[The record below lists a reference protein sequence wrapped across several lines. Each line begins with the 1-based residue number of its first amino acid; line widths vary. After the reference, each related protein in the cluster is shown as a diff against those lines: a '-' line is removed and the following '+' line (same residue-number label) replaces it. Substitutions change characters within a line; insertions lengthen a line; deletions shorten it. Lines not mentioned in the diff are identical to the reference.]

1 MLFNSIEFLLFLPI
15 VVFGYFLLPAR
26 WRWGWLLG
34 ASYFF
39 YMSWEPVYA
48 LLILLSTG
56 VTYASG
62 LLICKEHQRQNGTP
76 LHQGKPKFNR
86 KKLWVF
92 LSFFI
97 NLSILVYFKYYNFF
111 VDSFLKFLDLIHF
124 PTVDIPY
131 TQVLLPVGIS
141 FYTFQ
146 ALSYTMDVYRGDIQ
160 AERHFGYYALF
171 VSFFPQLVA
180 GPIERSTHLL
190 PQLRKTQVFDFER
203 MKSGL
208 ILMGWGFIKKVVIAD
223 RIAVVVNTVYGNPS
237 EYSGFVLI
245 VASLFFSFQIYCDF
259 SAYSDIA
266 IGAARIMGINLMKN
280 FKTPYFSKSIAE
292 FWRRWH
298 ISLGGWFRE
307 YVYFPLGGSR
317 VSLHRTYINLAIVF
331 LVSGL
336 WHGANWTFLI
346 WGGLHAFFQ
355 IFGKITQPIRIRLCN
370 ALGLNRDTASYR
382 AFQTLITF
390 TLVSFAWIFFR
401 ADSLSDAM
409 YIVRHLSLDGL
420 IGFLKGGAFQLG
432 LDKLDFLLGSCSII
446 ALSLL
451 DYHSTR
457 TKLIGVLQ
465 KENLPFRWI
474 VYYSIIFI
482 IILLGYYGGYDEA
495 NFIYFQF

>member
-1 MLFNSIEFLLFLPI
+1 
-15 VVFGYFLLPAR
+15 
-26 WRWGWLLG
+26 
-34 ASYFF
+34 
-39 YMSWEPVYA
+39 MSWQPVYA
-48 LLILLSTG
+48 LLILVSTG

-62 LLICKEHQRQNGTP
+62 LLICKENQHQNATP
-76 LHQGKPKFNR
+76 HQENPKFNR

-111 VDSFLKFLDLIHF
+111 VDSFLRFLGVINF
-124 PTVDIPY
+124 PSISIPY

-146 ALSYTMDVYRGDIQ
+146 ALSYTMDVYKGDIQ

-190 PQLRKTQVFDFER
+190 PQLRKTQVFDYKR
-203 MKSGL
+203 MQNGL

-266 IGAARIMGINLMKN
+266 IGAARIMGIDLMKN

-307 YVYFPLGGSR
+307 YLYFPLGGSKK
-317 VSLHRTYINLAIVF
+317 SIPRTYINLAIVF

-346 WGGLHAFFQ
+346 WGGLHAFFEV
-355 IFGKITQPIRIRLCN
+355 FGKITQPMRITLCN
-370 ALGLNRDTASYR
+370 ALGLNRDTAGYR

-390 TLVSFAWIFFR
+390 VLVSFAWIFFR

-432 LDKLDFLLGSCSII
+432 LDKLDFLLGFCSII
-446 ALSLL
+446 ALLLL

-457 TKLIGVLQ
+457 TKLIGALQ

-474 VYYSIIFI
+474 VYYCIIFI